1 MTPAQALRDAAIAAA
16 VAFGLFVMLVGL
28 RTEVGPE
35 GGLILRQRWWEV
47 ALLCGIVFAGR
58 LAITTL
64 AGRRALQPSTAPG
77 PWTDRLQQA
86 GKLVAPALL
95 AAALVL
101 PFIPGIGRYELD
113 IGILVLT
120 YVMLG

>member
-1 MTPAQALRDAAIAAA
+1 MTRAGMSLGQAIRDAAIAAA

-35 GGLILRQRWWEV
+35 GGLVLRQRWGQV

-77 PWTDRLQQA
+77 RLPMPPSTA
-86 GKLVAPALL
+86 AVKAFTPARK
-95 AAALVL
+95 
-101 PFIPGIGRYELD
+101 P
-113 IGILVLT
+113 
-120 YVMLG
+120 M